1 MGTSKFIEPDSNQI
15 DDLFETGFEDS
26 AFLSIE
32 EKVARGKLSSAKA
45 RKTIEQLREEKMLR
59 EMLYDDFD
67 DTMEA

>member
-26 AFLSIE
+26 AFQSIE
-32 EKVARGKLSSAKA
+32 EQVRGKRSSAKA

-59 EMLYDDFD
+59 EMLRDDFD
-67 DTMEA
+67 DMMEA